1 MTAHPSSR
9 SKSSEP
15 YQPYRLELVQETPN
29 SLTFKQG
36 SLARW
41 RSVRKAWVDLLEAMV
56 FFLLPVATFFSP
68 VPLYVREHWSLSL
81 PSAPAAYYW
90 IAIVLLAI
98 PLFYTAL
105 IKPCFV
111 LWTVDCRRK
120 QIIRSVTNGVGME
133 LQTFFDFHE
142 VIAVDVLQRY
152 VPNGRENSYCWLIL
166 DSGHKVFFSAAK
178 TNVDKRSKA
187 IVLKHHLVMA
197 EKMRDALQ
205 IYTPPAIRS
214 SRLNIPP
221 ADRPEAPVTLKSIWA
236 SITPH
241 KQQRQERIA
250 HMRRQVA
257 ADPQNGQA
265 WEDLAFA
272 LSLSLDDSIRQEVVE
287 AYRKAEAL
295 YRKAGNM
302 KRAEFVSR
310 MLRKLG
316 SDLP

>member
-1 MTAHPSSR
+1 MTVHPSSR
-9 SKSSEP
+9 PKSSQP
-15 YQPYRLELVQETPN
+15 YQPYRLELVQETPH
-29 SLTFKQG
+29 SLAFKQG
-36 SLARW
+36 SLSRW
-41 RSVRKAWVDLLEAMV
+41 RSVHRAWVDLLEAMV

-68 VPLYVREHWSLSL
+68 VPLYLRTHWSISL
-81 PSAPAAYYW
+81 PSAPPAYYW
-90 IAIVLLAI
+90 IAVALLAI
-98 PLFYTAL
+98 PLLYTAL
-105 IKPCFV
+105 VKPCFV
-111 LWTVDCRRK
+111 IWKVDCQRK

-133 LQTFFDFHE
+133 LQTFFDFSE
-142 VIAVDVLQRY
+142 VIGVDVLQRY

-166 DSGHKVFFSAAK
+166 DSGHKIFFSACK

-197 EKMRDALQ
+197 EKMRDALK

-221 ADRPEAPVTLKSIWA
+221 AERPEAPVTLKSMWDSIA
-236 SITPH
+236 S
-241 KQQRQERIA
+241 KRQQRQERIA
-250 HMRRQVA
+250 YMRRQVA

-272 LSLSLDDSIRQEVVE
+272 LSLSLDDNIRQEVVE

-302 KRAEFVSR
+302 QRAEFVSS

>member
-1 MTAHPSSR
+1 MTAHPSSH
-9 SKSSEP
+9 SKSSQP
-15 YQPYRLELVQETPN
+15 YQPYRLELIQETN
-29 SLTFKQG
+29 HTLTFRQG
-36 SLARW
+36 SLPRW
-41 RSVRKAWVDLLEAMV
+41 RSVRKAWVDLLEALI

-68 VPLYVREHWSLSL
+68 VPLYMREHWSISL
-81 PSAPAAYYW
+81 PSAPDAYYW
-90 IAIVLLAI
+90 IGILLLSI

-105 IKPCFV
+105 VKPCFV
-111 LWTVDCRRK
+111 VWTFDHTRK
-120 QIIRSVTNGVGME
+120 HIIRSVTNGVGME
-133 LQTFFDFHE
+133 LQTFFDFSE

-166 DSGHKVFFSAAK
+166 DSGHKVFFSACK

-187 IVLKHHLVMA
+187 IVLKHHLMMA

-214 SRLNIPP
+214 NRLNIPP
-221 ADRPEAPVTLKSIWA
+221 AEQPEAPITLKSVWNSMA
-236 SITPH
+236 PK

-250 HMRRQVA
+250 YMRSQVE

-287 AYRKAEAL
+287 AYRKAEDI
-295 YRKAGNM
+295 YRSTGNLQ
-302 KRAEFVSR
+302 KAEFVSSI
-310 MLRKLG
+310 LRKLG
-316 SDLP
+316 GER

>member
-1 MTAHPSSR
+1 
-9 SKSSEP
+9 
-15 YQPYRLELVQETPN
+15 
-29 SLTFKQG
+29 
-36 SLARW
+36 
-41 RSVRKAWVDLLEAMV
+41 
-56 FFLLPVATFFSP
+56 
-68 VPLYVREHWSLSL
+68 
-81 PSAPAAYYW
+81 
-90 IAIVLLAI
+90 
-98 PLFYTAL
+98 
-105 IKPCFV
+105 
-111 LWTVDCRRK
+111 
-120 QIIRSVTNGVGME
+120 
-133 LQTFFDFHE
+133 
-142 VIAVDVLQRY
+142 
-152 VPNGRENSYCWLIL
+152 
-166 DSGHKVFFSAAK
+166 
-178 TNVDKRSKA
+178 VDKRSKA

-236 SITPH
+236 SVTPH

-272 LSLSLDDSIRQEVVE
+272 LSLSLDDSIRQEVLE

-302 KRAEFVSR
+302 KRAEFVSSV
-310 MLRKLG
+310 LRKLG
-316 SDLP
+316 SDR